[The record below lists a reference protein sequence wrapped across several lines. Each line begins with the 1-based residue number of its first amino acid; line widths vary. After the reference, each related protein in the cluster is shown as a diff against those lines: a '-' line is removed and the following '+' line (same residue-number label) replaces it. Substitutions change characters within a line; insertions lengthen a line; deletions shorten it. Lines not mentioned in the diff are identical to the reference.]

1 MKRSWLGALCAA
13 ALGVVGFAQGCGTE
27 NGIVGG
33 ACRSGLIAC
42 TSQCVDALVDTDNCG
57 GCGNRCPVNI
67 ACILGVCG
75 GPPDAAVDASKD
87 GAVDTGTAADTSIG
101 PDASPR
107 DSAADA
113 RCEPPFNT
121 RENCGVC
128 GKSCDVA
135 DDCLLGNNAVLG
147 CLPKCAAPQV
157 ACGGRCVDVQ
167 IDPSNCGRCGK
178 FCVSFL
184 CAAGECRGANP
195 GDISI
200 LGHDFEQSSG
210 LTSQSRVLVNA
221 IVLPRSNPLRI
232 LSYEEFAVP
241 TAVDNVKALTRAGS
255 SGRTLQF
262 NVERAPAALEATNLI
277 QNYDVVVIYDQAT
290 GTAAALAD
298 RGNRWRAALA
308 AFALKGGAIVA
319 LDGAAGNGAMPEL
332 LSKSGLLQVTAHRK
346 LSNLF
351 PVSVVA
357 PFNVL
362 ASQVVTPYAAF
373 ANSVEFETTELN
385 AGDTS
390 WVVRGGLNG
399 NEDPV
404 VIHKVVR

>member
-1 MKRSWLGALCAA
+1 MKRALVGALCGV
-13 ALGVVGFAQGCGTE
+13 ALSLIGVAQGCGTE

-33 ACRSGLIAC
+33 ACRSGLTAC
-42 TSQCVDALVDTDNCG
+42 SGQCVDVLTDVENCG
-57 GCGNRCPVNI
+57 SCGNRCPVNV
-67 ACILGVCG
+67 ACISGICG
-75 GPPDAAVDASKD
+75 GA
-87 GAVDTGTAADTSIG
+87 
-101 PDASPR
+101 PDASLDASDDAGTSGDSSMVPDATVVR

-113 RCEPPFNT
+113 SCEPPFNT
-121 RENCGVC
+121 RENCGTC
-128 GKSCDVA
+128 GKSCKVGE
-135 DDCLLGNNAVLG
+135 DCLLGNNAVLA
-147 CLPKCAAPQV
+147 CLPQCVAPQV
-157 ACGGRCVDVQ
+157 ACSGRCVDVQ

-184 CAAGECRGANP
+184 CAAGECRGSNP

-232 LSYEEFAVP
+232 LSYEEFAAPV
-241 TAVDNVKALTRAGS
+241 AVDNVKALARAGS

-262 NVERAPAALEATNLI
+262 NVQRDPAALEATTLI
-277 QNYDVVVIYDQAT
+277 QNYDVVVIYDQAAAT
-290 GTAAALAD
+290 VADLANRGT
-298 RGNRWRAALA
+298 RWRAALA
-308 AFALKGGAIVA
+308 LFALKGGAIVA
-319 LDGAAGNGAMPEL
+319 LDGATGNGAMPEL

-373 ANSVEFETTELN
+373 ANSVEFETTELS

-404 VIHKVVR
+404 VVHKVVR